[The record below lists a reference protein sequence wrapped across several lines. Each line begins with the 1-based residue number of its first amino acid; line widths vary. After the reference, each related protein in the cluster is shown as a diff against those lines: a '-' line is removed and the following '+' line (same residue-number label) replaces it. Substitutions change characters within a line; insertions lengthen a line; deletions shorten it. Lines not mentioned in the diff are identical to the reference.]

1 MPIDFARRL
10 TGRARSPSSDRHL
23 GYALAFIAGGINAG
37 GFVAVHQ
44 YTSHM
49 TGIASTLSNGIASGS
64 WLLAGASLLSLISFA
79 AGATTC
85 TLLVQAT
92 RSRQMHSE
100 YALSLVLESAL
111 LLAFGLAGGRYGAAN
126 AMLLSETVMLLC
138 FIMGLQNAL
147 VTKLSKAE
155 IRTTHVTG
163 IVTDIGIELGRR
175 LSFGTGMAQ
184 PTVSRHDVSRL
195 ALYASLLGAFVA
207 GGVVGTVAF
216 RAIGDLA
223 TLPLASMLIACAL
236 VPVFDDARAWR
247 ISKRAR
253 N

>member
-1 MPIDFARRL
+1 MPIAFARRL
-10 TGRARSPSSDRHL
+10 TGRSRSPEADRHL

-49 TGIASTLSNGIASGS
+49 TGIASSLSNSVASGA
-64 WLLAGASLLSLISFA
+64 WALAGGSLASLLSFA

-85 TLLVQAT
+85 TLLI
-92 RSRQMHSE
+92 RSARRRRMHSE
-100 YALSLVLESAL
+100 YALPLLLEALL
-111 LLAFGLAGGRYGAAN
+111 LLAFGMAGRRIGVEEAGPLAAKVA
-126 AMLLSETVMLLC
+126 LLC

-147 VTKLSKAE
+147 VTKLSRAE

-175 LSFGTGMAQ
+175 IADRRDAAAAKVTGSGT
-184 PTVSRHDVSRL
+184 SKLRL
-195 ALYASLLGAFVA
+195 LVALLAAFIV
-207 GGVVGTVAF
+207 GGIVGTAAF

-223 TLPLASMLIACAL
+223 TIPLATMLIACAL
-236 VPVFDDARAWR
+236 VPLADDARDWR
-247 ISKRAR
+247 ATRRGAD
-253 N
+253 